1 MLVPLLVSID
11 AQFFFALWC
20 ALVLVNW
27 CTLMRI
33 VACELVHTVC
43 NDIRQEA
50 SMCSVRRSAQVH
62 LDNALGCTMYL
73 YLDLDLDLGAPC
85 TCGTEIGPV

>member
-1 MLVPLLVSID
+1 MHIG
-11 AQFFFALWC
+11 AC
-20 ALVLVNW
+20 A
-27 CTLMRI
+27 
-33 VACELVHTVC
+33 LVHTVC
-43 NDIRQEA
+43 NDIQQEA

-73 YLDLDLDLGAPC
+73 YLDLDLDLDLDLYLGAPC